1 MRKIFSFF
9 VVASLCTFISCNSDS
24 ALISIDSPTLELRT
38 EDSSLS
44 ITALT
49 TNNQTVNF
57 TATQFNLSYTNAT
70 TLQLV
75 VNPGTDGQQTVNVS
89 TVTITGNNAVMAL
102 SCRQGQN
109 QTLFEEV
116 EHMTAQPG
124 SGLIQ
129 LNLDYGSIITTATEV
144 VGDEMEGV

>member
-9 VVASLCTFISCNSDS
+9 VVAFLCTVFSCTTDS
-24 ALISIDSPTLELRT
+24 ALIPIDSPTLELRT
-38 EDSSLS
+38 GDSYLS

-49 TNNQTVNF
+49 TSNQTVNY
-57 TATQFNLSYTNAT
+57 TAAQFSIAYTNAT

-89 TVTITGNNAVMAL
+89 TVAITGYNATMAL
-102 SCRQGQN
+102 SCRQAQN
-109 QTLFEEV
+109 QTLYEEV
-116 EHMTAQPG
+116 GHTTAQPG

-144 VGDEMEGV
+144 VGDEMGGI

>member
-9 VVASLCTFISCNSDS
+9 VVASLCTIISCTTDS
-24 ALISIDSPTLELRT
+24 NLTPIDSPTLELRT

-49 TNNQTVNF
+49 TNNQTVNY
-57 TATQFNLSYTNAT
+57 TATQFTVSYTNAT

-75 VNPGTDGQQTVNVS
+75 VNPGTDGQQTVNVN

-109 QTLFEEV
+109 QTLYEEI

-144 VGDEMEGV
+144 VGEEMEGV

>member
-57 TATQFNLSYTNAT
+57 TATQFNISYTNAT

-89 TVTITGNNAVMAL
+89 TVAITGNNAVMAL

-109 QTLFEEV
+109 QTLYEEV

-129 LNLDYGSIITTATEV
+129 LNLDYSSIITTATEV